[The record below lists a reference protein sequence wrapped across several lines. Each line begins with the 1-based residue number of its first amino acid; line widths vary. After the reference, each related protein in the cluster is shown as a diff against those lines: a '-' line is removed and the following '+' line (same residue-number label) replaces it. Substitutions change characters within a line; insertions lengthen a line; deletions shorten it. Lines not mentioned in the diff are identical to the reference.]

1 MYPHNIVDEEPSRTY
16 AAAKSECKVCRIGY
30 RGVKLAV
37 GGEKAGGLE
46 GVGIRIA
53 LRIVKDAPTSN
64 QVHVTIESR

>member
-1 MYPHNIVDEEPSRTY
+1 MDEVATRTY
-16 AAAKSECKVCRIGY
+16 TATEAKRELGRIGY
-30 RGVKLAV
+30 RRVELAV